1 MNKLVTRCF
10 RFGAIIL
17 AAFVLSSMLCATAE
31 EQPKQI
37 VVTVDMGAEGKQI
50 SPYIYGINLYGNENN
65 LSKVT
70 VHALRQG
77 GNRMTAYNWE
87 TNASNA
93 GSDWK
98 HSSDTH
104 LSVSTR
110 PGDQALRLSGIAKN
124 FGIAYTMT
132 TLQLAG
138 YVSADTKGSV
148 AEAETAP
155 SSRWLKVMPS
165 KDGPFTETPD
175 LTDGAVYMDEYVHY
189 LTQKIGGAGSETGI
203 RAYSLDNEPALWHN
217 THSRVHPEPVA
228 VSELI
233 EKSVATAAAVKA
245 IDPDA
250 EIFGPAVYGYTAYDH
265 LADDDK
271 SSEWETLKRQGRYHW
286 FLDCYLDLMRQAGEE
301 AGMRL
306 LDVLD
311 IHYYSESARVSPED
325 RVQSVRTLYEK
336 GFAENSWIGQWCQVN
351 IPILPTI
358 RKSIDTYYP
367 GTRLAITEY
376 NFGGENDLSGTIA
389 EVEALGCFA
398 DQEVYFASLWG
409 GGKYIFS
416 GINLYTDYDGNG
428 HGFGDR
434 LLPTESED
442 VSLVSGYAAVFGDD
456 HTSLTATLTNKS
468 FTDPITVILKP
479 ENTETLWQEAQVWA
493 VYGDTPSIRRIE
505 EATEICEDGIFVT
518 LPPLCAAMVV
528 LTGED

>member
-1 MNKLVTRCF
+1 MNKQKILNIRH
-10 RFGAIIL
+10 GAFLL
-17 AAFVLSSMLCATAE
+17 AALMLSFMLCAFAE
-31 EQPKQI
+31 ETPKQI
-37 VVTVDMGAEGKQI
+37 VVTIDMGAEGKQI

-104 LSVSTR
+104 LSASTR
-110 PGDQALRLSGIAKN
+110 PGDQALRLSAIAKN

-138 YVSADTKGSV
+138 YVSADTNGSV
-148 AEAETAP
+148 TEEETAP
-155 SSRWLKVMPS
+155 SSRWLEVLPAKN
-165 KDGPFTETPD
+165 GPYTATPD

-189 LTQKIGGAGSETGI
+189 LTQKIGAAGSERGI
-203 RAYSLDNEPALWHN
+203 RGYSLDNEPALWHY
-217 THSRVHPEPVA
+217 THSRVHPDPVT

-233 EKSVATAAAVKA
+233 EKSAATAAAVKSV
-245 IDPDA
+245 DPDA
-250 EIFGPAVYGYTAYDH
+250 EIFGPAVYGYTAYDQ

-271 SSEWETLKRQGRYHW
+271 SSEWETLKRQNRYHW
-286 FLDCYLDLMRQAGEE
+286 FLDCYLDLMRQAGEK

-311 IHYYSESARVSPED
+311 IHYYSESARVGPED

-336 GFAENSWIGQWCQVN
+336 GFVENSWIGQWCQDN

-367 GTRLAITEY
+367 GARLAITEY

-416 GINLYTDYDGNG
+416 GINLYTDYDGSG

-442 VSLVSGYAAVFGDD
+442 VSRVSGYAAVFGDD
-456 HTSLTATLTNKS
+456 RTKLTVTLTNKS
-468 FTDPITVILKP
+468 FSDPVTAILRTG
-479 ENTETLWQEAQVWA
+479 ETETVWKDAQVWA
-493 VYGDTPSIRRIE
+493 VYGDSPSIRQIE
-505 EATEICEDGIFVT
+505 GAAEIREDSIYVT
-518 LPPLCAAMVV
+518 LPPLCAATVV
-528 LTGED
+528 LTGEN

>member
-1 MNKLVTRCF
+1 
-10 RFGAIIL
+10 
-17 AAFVLSSMLCATAE
+17 
-31 EQPKQI
+31 
-37 VVTVDMGAEGKQI
+37 
-50 SPYIYGINLYGNENN
+50 
-65 LSKVT
+65 
-70 VHALRQG
+70 
-77 GNRMTAYNWE
+77 
-87 TNASNA
+87 
-93 GSDWK
+93 
-98 HSSDTH
+98 
-104 LSVSTR
+104 
-110 PGDQALRLSGIAKN
+110 
-124 FGIAYTMT
+124 
-132 TLQLAG
+132 
-138 YVSADTKGSV
+138 
-148 AEAETAP
+148 
-155 SSRWLKVMPS
+155 
-165 KDGPFTETPD
+165 
-175 LTDGAVYMDEYVHY
+175 
-189 LTQKIGGAGSETGI
+189 
-203 RAYSLDNEPALWHN
+203 
-217 THSRVHPEPVA
+217 
-228 VSELI
+228 
-233 EKSVATAAAVKA
+233 
-245 IDPDA
+245 
-250 EIFGPAVYGYTAYDH
+250 
-265 LADDDK
+265 
-271 SSEWETLKRQGRYHW
+271 
-286 FLDCYLDLMRQAGEE
+286 
-301 AGMRL
+301 MRL

-505 EATEICEDGIFVT
+505 EAAEICEDGIFVT
-518 LPPLCAAMVV
+518 LTPLCAAMVV